1 MHGESVNLLI
11 IVAFC
16 STYNQCRSRHRFIL
30 VIVSDFNGMHAI
42 KADRL
47 YVRGAACIA
56 HASYVYVDCMLY
68 YYIYLPQ
75 KCNDNSTK
83 ATK

>member
-1 MHGESVNLLI
+1 
-11 IVAFC
+11 
-16 STYNQCRSRHRFIL
+16 
-30 VIVSDFNGMHAI
+30 MHAI